1 MNKSNRLLKNER
13 ILERGAHDHEKQDN
27 SNQRTNWS
35 FQHHLEEEI
44 HSMTQKSFTSISCI
58 PLKSRFS
65 VIVARR
71 VYKKIGDKILKQK
84 NIQNYNNAGKIYVP
98 IYEKI
103 LQTFLSI
110 IDFIT
115 LLFVK
120 ELNYDNDENHNIL
133 NKEINLD
140 ERI

>member
-1 MNKSNRLLKNER
+1 MGRYFFVG
-13 ILERGAHDHEKQDN
+13 I
-27 SNQRTNWS
+27 
-35 FQHHLEEEI
+35 
-44 HSMTQKSFTSISCI
+44 
-58 PLKSRFS
+58 S
-65 VIVARR
+65 VILRKFANRKFTKCR
-71 VYKKIGDKILKQK
+71 KRNFGQTKFWGKTYFYK

-98 IYEKI
+98 VYEKI

-110 IDFIT
+110 IDFIK

-120 ELNYDNDENHNIL
+120 ELNYDNDANHNIL

>member
-1 MNKSNRLLKNER
+1 M
-13 ILERGAHDHEKQDN
+13 
-27 SNQRTNWS
+27 
-35 FQHHLEEEI
+35 
-44 HSMTQKSFTSISCI
+44 
-58 PLKSRFS
+58 
-65 VIVARR
+65 IVARR

-110 IDFIT
+110 IDFIK

-133 NKEINLD
+133 KKEINLD

>member
-1 MNKSNRLLKNER
+1 M
-13 ILERGAHDHEKQDN
+13 
-27 SNQRTNWS
+27 
-35 FQHHLEEEI
+35 
-44 HSMTQKSFTSISCI
+44 
-58 PLKSRFS
+58 
-65 VIVARR
+65 
-71 VYKKIGDKILKQK
+71 
-84 NIQNYNNAGKIYVP
+84 GKIYVP

-110 IDFIT
+110 IDFIK